1 MRKISLLSAE
11 SAVKSAAKCLL
22 AAALLSVGTTAL
34 AETPEE
40 KGHSIFAEADK
51 RNQGFVDSAGTL
63 LMVLKD
69 KKGETS
75 EREMRV
81 KALEGPESE
90 GDKTLMVFESPKDQK
105 GTALLTY
112 QHKERDD
119 DQWLYLPALKRVKKI
134 ASKNK
139 SGPFMGSEFS
149 FEDVGGQQVD
159 EYTYKY
165 LRDETYDGQ
174 DCFVVESYPKD
185 ENSGYTKVI
194 SWIDK
199 QHYRTLK
206 ADFYDRKNSHLK
218 TLTAK
223 GFKLYIDKFWRPDV
237 VEMVNLQ
244 TGKSTQLLTKGQ
256 EFKTGLKETDFTQNS
271 LQRAR

>member
-1 MRKISLLSAE
+1 MKYLPTFAAKSLLAAVLLSAGFN
-11 SAVKSAAKCLL
+11 V
-22 AAALLSVGTTAL
+22 V

-40 KGHSIFAEADK
+40 KGYNIFSEADK
-51 RNQGFVDSAGTL
+51 RGQGFVDSSGSL
-63 LMVLKD
+63 VMILKD
-69 KKGETS
+69 KKGDTS

-81 KALEGPESE
+81 KALEGPETE

-112 QHKERDD
+112 QHKSRDD

-149 FEDVGGQQVD
+149 FEDVGGQQLD

-174 DCFVVESYPKD
+174 DCFVVEGYPKD

-194 SWIDK
+194 SWVDK

-206 ADFYDRKNSHLK
+206 AEFHDRKNSHLK
-218 TLTAK
+218 TLTAT
-223 GFKLYIDKFWRPDV
+223 GFKLYIDKFWRPDQ

-244 TGKSTQLLTKGQ
+244 TGKSTKLITKDQ
-256 EFKTGLKETDFTQNS
+256 QFKSGLKETDFTQNS

>member
-1 MRKISLLSAE
+1 MKKNHLFAL
-11 SAVKSAAKCLL
+11 KGLL
-22 AAALLSVGTTAL
+22 AAAILGASFSAI

-40 KGHSIFAEADK
+40 KGYNIFAEADK
-51 RNQGFVDSAGTL
+51 RGKGYVDSTGT
-63 LMVLKD
+63 MRMILKD
-69 KKGETS
+69 KKGDTS
-75 EREMRV
+75 EREMHV
-81 KALEGPESE
+81 KALEGPEAE
-90 GDKTLMVFESPKDQK
+90 GDKTLMIFESPKDQK

-112 QHKERDD
+112 QHKSRDD

-134 ASKNK
+134 ASTTK

-165 LRDETYDGQ
+165 LRDESYDGQ
-174 DCFVVESYPKD
+174 DCYVVESAPKD

-194 SWIDK
+194 SWVDK

-206 ADFYDRKNSHLK
+206 ADFFDRKQSHLK
-218 TLTAK
+218 TLTAT
-223 GFKLYIDKFWRPDV
+223 GFKLYIDKFWRPDQ

-244 TGKSTQLLTKGQ
+244 TGKSTQLLTNDQ
-256 EFKTGLKETDFTQNS
+256 QFKTGLKEADFSQNS

>member
-1 MRKISLLSAE
+1 MKTFSSFAARTLLGT
-11 SAVKSAAKCLL
+11 
-22 AAALLSVGTTAL
+22 ALLGTCFNAV

-40 KGHSIFAEADK
+40 KGYNVFAEADK
-51 RNQGFVDSAGTL
+51 RNQGYVDSAGTL

-69 KKGETS
+69 KKGDTS

-105 GTALLTY
+105 GTALLTF
-112 QHKERDD
+112 QHKARDD

-149 FEDVGGQQVD
+149 FEDVGGQMVE
-159 EYTYKY
+159 EYNYKY
-165 LRDETYDGQ
+165 LRDEAYDGQ
-174 DCFVVESYPKD
+174 DCFVIESYPKD

-194 SWIDK
+194 SWVDK
-199 QHYRTLK
+199 AHYRTLK
-206 ADFYDRKNSHLK
+206 ADFYDRKESHLK
-218 TLTAK
+218 TLKAT
-223 GFKLYIDKFWRPDV
+223 GFKLYLDKFWRADV

-244 TGKSTQLLTKGQ
+244 TGKSTQLINKDLQ
-256 EFKTGLKETDFTQNS
+256 FKAGLKENDFTQNS